1 MLLLLV
7 VLLCANIYS
16 LVKHLNSLKNELNLT
31 LVGIPR
37 TVSLRISPYLIF
49 NCQSQNSDIS
59 YENTP
64 WMLIWTQH
72 QHRQG
77 RALWYNFS
85 SAVLSDLKRT
95 LWLYWS
101 QIQTQL
107 CSTFVGRKFKSPN
120 SPKVHGQSSKV
131 NALQLVFIVS
141 SLSRRR

>member
-59 YENTP
+59 CENTP

-72 QHRQG
+72 STSTG
-77 RALWYNFS
+77 RAGCFDITSALLYYPIWKGHSDCIEAKSRHNFAVHLLVESLKVPTHLKFMDKVPKLTPYN
-85 SAVLSDLKRT
+85 
-95 LWLYWS
+95 
-101 QIQTQL
+101 
-107 CSTFVGRKFKSPN
+107 
-120 SPKVHGQSSKV
+120 
-131 NALQLVFIVS
+131 
-141 SLSRRR
+141 